1 MGLRFQGNDE
11 VDRQAKEERATW
23 VWVFLIV
30 LLGAVSG
37 AVDWFTGKSLASYK
51 DELGFYIV
59 FGFLSWLL
67 SPFYYEFRIR
77 SKEIDGKVSAIE
89 KAVTSAEEGR
99 VELLQR
105 LAVIEAKLDEIQRD
119 A

>member
-11 VDRQAKEERATW
+11 VDRQAREERATW
-23 VWVFLIV
+23 VWVFLIA

-51 DELGFYIV
+51 EELGFYIV
-59 FGFLSWLL
+59 FGFLSWLF

-89 KAVTSAEEGR
+89 KAVASAEEGR
-99 VELLQR
+99 VELLER
-105 LAVIEAKLDEIQRD
+105 LAVIEA
-119 A
+119 

>member
-11 VDRQAKEERATW
+11 VDRQAKHERATG
-23 VWVFLIV
+23 VWVLLIV

-37 AVDWFTGKSLASYK
+37 AVDWFSGKSLASYK
-51 DELGFYIV
+51 EELGFYIV
-59 FGFLSWLL
+59 FGFLSWLF
-67 SPFYYEFRIR
+67 SPLYYDFRIR

-89 KAVTSAEEGR
+89 KVVTSAEESR